1 MAEERRD
8 EKGRL
13 ERTVEFQL
21 LSFQNVRAI
30 AWNWNTIGSGG
41 SLKGTVG
48 LEGAGA

>member
-1 MAEERRD
+1 MV
-8 EKGRL
+8 L
-13 ERTVEFQL
+13 EMEWGSIMDASAV
-21 LSFQNVRAI
+21 VRAI